1 MGRVFRARHAA
12 LDRVVAVKF
21 LPPDLAEDPA
31 FEARFSREGRAL
43 ARLSHANIIAVH
55 DFGTTSDGDSYLVME
70 YATGGTLRSRIPLAP
85 ADALRATTDVCTALA
100 YAHAK
105 GIVHRDVKPD
115 NVLFDE
121 NGHAKLA
128 DFGLARLVT
137 PESPQNDVT
146 SKLHVVGTPNYL
158 APEARAGS
166 APSPAMDQY
175 SAGVL
180 LCVAVTGELP
190 EAGGARLPEP
200 LRAIVARATHPKP
213 DARFADVE
221 QMRAALLEAARAA
234 PEDPGDVAALPPDE
248 EGWMRAVAL
257 TLGGASA
264 LSVYA
269 TLASI
274 TPRVVNADDVN
285 PFFVFGVVP
294 LEGGKVFTRA
304 RFEAMPV
311 LTAAFGWII
320 AMAAYAALRFH
331 WRSAKLEVHAPG
343 RPLPYTR
350 DLLRMTAVVLA
361 VFVFKLVMVRLGWP
375 SAATYVPV
383 LGAVLELMVLFIV
396 WLAVLESLRTARP
409 LRREPMLWVGLALAL
424 LPPGV
429 EFVQVLFVG
438 R

>member
-21 LPPDLAEDPA
+21 LPPELAEDPA

-43 ARLSHANIIAVH
+43 ARLSHPNIIAVH

-70 YATGGTLRSRIPLAP
+70 YATGGTLQSRIPLAP
-85 ADALRATTDVCTALA
+85 VDALRATADVCSALA

-105 GIVHRDVKPD
+105 GVVHRDVKPD

-121 NGHAKLA
+121 NGQAKLA
-128 DFGLARLVT
+128 DFGLARLFE
-137 PESPQNDVT
+137 PSPSQNDVT

-166 APSPAMDQY
+166 PPSPAMDQY

-180 LCVAVTGELP
+180 LCVAVTGDLP
-190 EAGGARLPEP
+190 ETGAVRLPET
-200 LRAIVARATHPKP
+200 LRAIVERATHGRPE
-213 DARFADVE
+213 ARFAGAFE
-221 QMRAALLEAARAA
+221 MRAALLDAAGAG
-234 PEDPGDVAALPPDE
+234 PGKPRDVAALRPDE

-257 TLGGASA
+257 TLGGATA
-264 LSVYA
+264 LSIYA

-285 PFFVFGVVP
+285 PFFVFGIVP
-294 LEGGKVFTRA
+294 LAGGKVFTRA
-304 RFEAMPV
+304 RFEAIPA
-311 LTAAFGWII
+311 LAAAFGWIV
-320 AMAAYAALRFH
+320 ALAAYAALQFH
-331 WRSAKLEVHAPG
+331 WRSAKLEVHAPD

-350 DLLRMTAVVLA
+350 DLLRVAGVVLA
-361 VFVFKLVMVRLGWP
+361 AFAFKLVMVRLGWP

-383 LGAVLELMVLFIV
+383 LGAVLELMVLFWV
-396 WLAVLESLRTARP
+396 WLAVLESRRTARP
-409 LRREPMLWVGLALAL
+409 LRREPMLWVGLGLAL
-424 LPPGV
+424 LPPAV
-429 EFVQVLFVG
+429 EFVQVLFIG